1 MTAAPKTLDLM
12 DALAKSLAQPA
23 GPAVALKLYDHADA
37 LLVVDAWLAE
47 HEDEIARGEGE
58 LPPELDALLAEAD
71 ASFDAKAANVGLYI
85 RSLLATAEAIK
96 TETDRLARRRK
107 AFDTT
112 ADKLKAYLC
121 AQMQRVGK
129 TKIKHALATLSVIP
143 TERVECTLDESD
155 LRNLGQGYP
164 GTIRVI
170 PEKVELVRAEAKKLI
185 ESGALE
191 NSTLSNGIRIVHDSY
206 VKIT

>member
-1 MTAAPKTLDLM
+1 MTATTTPKTLDLM
-12 DALAKSLAQPA
+12 DALKKSLAGP
-23 GPAVALKLYDHADA
+23 PAVAIKLYDFAEA
-37 LLVVDAWLAE
+37 LEIVDAWIAE
-47 HEDEIARGEGE
+47 NEDAIARGEGE
-58 LPPELDALLAEAD
+58 LPPELDALLADAD
-71 ASFDAKAANVGLYI
+71 AGFDAKAANVALYI

-107 AFDTT
+107 AFDNT
-112 ADKLKAYLC
+112 ADRLKAYLC

-129 TKIKHALATLSVIP
+129 SKIKHTLATLSVIG
-143 TERVECTLDESD
+143 TERVECTLDEAG

-191 NSTLSNGIRIVHDSY
+191 TSALADGMKIVQDSY
-206 VKIT
+206 VRIS